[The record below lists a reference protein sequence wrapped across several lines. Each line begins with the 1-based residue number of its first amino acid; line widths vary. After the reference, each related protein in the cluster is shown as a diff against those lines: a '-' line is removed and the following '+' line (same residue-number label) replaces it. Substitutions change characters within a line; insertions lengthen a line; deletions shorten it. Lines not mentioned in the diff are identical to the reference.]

1 MKPRRVPLRTCIGC
15 GETRPKRELLRV
27 VRTLEGTLEFDPTG
41 KRSGRGAYVCPES
54 GCLEKAVKAKNLER
68 ALKHPVS
75 PAEAQDLKDSLAPAV
90 EEISRRQRG

>member
-15 GETRPKRELLRV
+15 AETRPKREMLRI

-41 KRSGRGAYVCPES
+41 KRSGRGAYICPEA

-68 ALKHPVS
+68 AMKNPVS
-75 PAEAQDLKDSLAPAV
+75 TIEVQDLKDNLRAAV
-90 EEISRRQRG
+90 EEVSRRQRV